1 MTIQHPAHTWQQASQ
16 SPHLDQPLRLRL
28 AAMVGHMQQ
37 DKVAARR
44 AAVADLLSDGK
55 VYNREAIWQHIN
67 ELFDNDVWGK
77 RPAETLQRDIQTLRG
92 GGIRIAYSRRK
103 GLQGYYLQY
112 PAIERPSPTYQEPI
126 NWQYIEGLKTLSPA
140 EKLSRAFAAA
150 DFALKQKTLIL
161 KHKNPHWSDEKA
173 TAAARTIVYGAPHE

>member
-1 MTIQHPAHTWQQASQ
+1 MTTEHPTQIWRQASQ
-16 SPHLDQPLRLRL
+16 SAQLDQLLRLRL

-55 VYNREAIWQHIN
+55 LYPGEVIWQHIN
-67 ELFDNDVWGK
+67 EQFREDVWGK
-77 RPAETLQRDIQTLRG
+77 RPAETLQRDIQTLRN

-103 GLQGYYLQY
+103 GLHGYYLQY
-112 PAIERPSPTYQEPI
+112 PAIERPSSTYQEPI

-140 EKLSRAFAAA
+140 EKTERAFAAA
-150 DFALKQKTLIL
+150 DFALKQKTLLL
-161 KHKNPHWSDEKA
+161 KDQHPDWSDEKA
-173 TAAARTIVYGAPHE
+173 VGEARKLVYGVHV